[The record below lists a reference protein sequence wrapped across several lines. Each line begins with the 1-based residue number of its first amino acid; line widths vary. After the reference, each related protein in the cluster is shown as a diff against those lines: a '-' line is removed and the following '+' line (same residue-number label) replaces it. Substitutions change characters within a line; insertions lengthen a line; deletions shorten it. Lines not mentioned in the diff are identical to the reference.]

1 MKCPY
6 LIKNVHFLCKAENS
20 GYLPSS
26 FQLQEYCK
34 RTEHRKCPFFLET
47 ADRHYAGISCLGAR

>member
-6 LIKNVHFLCKAENS
+6 LIKHANFLCKAETPL
-20 GYLPSS
+20 YPPSS

-34 RTEHRKCPFFLET
+34 RKEHRKCPFFLET
-47 ADRHYAGISCLGAR
+47 SDKHYAIGHFVTGR